1 MATPAPPDS
10 AQPLLVMTL
19 ARGASAGAA
28 SIAADAVVQEVHTGQ
43 NTITDH
49 PVEEGFNPSDHSRP
63 EPDRLQVEMYVSD
76 TPLSI
81 EQTQR
86 AQKFMQQAGIGTILS
101 PGGNNQIADVV
112 GYSRAVRDRL
122 HQYRVAGTL
131 VTVTTAIKT
140 YVSMAIE
147 SIAETRTAQDAEAFH
162 ATVTFK
168 FIRVVQNKLT
178 RRVVS
183 KDTRVGSKVKTG
195 NKTVQKDAVPQSQ
208 LDKGYEN
215 AQGKTGVNAVGAFI
229 SGVFGG
235 GG

>member
-1 MATPAPPDS
+1 
-10 AQPLLVMTL
+10 MTL
-19 ARGASAGAA
+19 ARGAAVQGAA
-28 SIAADAVVQEVHTGQ
+28 IAADAVVSETHTRS
-43 NTITDH
+43 NTVTDH
-49 PVEEGFNPSDHSRP
+49 PVEEGVNVSDHSRP
-63 EPDRLQVEMYVSD
+63 EPDTLQVEMYISD
-76 TPLSI
+76 TPTSL

-86 AQKFMQQAGIGTILS
+86 AQKFMQQAGLNAGATTQ
-101 PGGNNQIADVV
+101 GNSQISEVP

-122 HQYRVAGTL
+122 DQYRLQATL
-131 VTVTTAIKT
+131 LTVTTAIKT
-140 YVSMAIE
+140 YTSMVVQ
-147 SIAETRTAQDAEAFH
+147 SISETRTAKDAEAFH

-183 KDTRVGSKVKTG
+183 KDGRVGNKAKTG
-195 NKTVQKDAVPQSQ
+195 NKTTQQNSVEQSQ

-215 AQGKTGVNAVGAFI
+215 AKGKSGINAAGAFI